1 MSSSSG
7 NNKTRELPAQAPER
21 LHPLSA
27 LFVLASQLFTLW
39 PFLLV
44 ALVAGLRK
52 DDGWEFG
59 GVLVGALALT
69 LYSIFNTLSM
79 RYWVLPDEIL
89 IKEGLFDR
97 TLRHIPLERVQNV
110 SFNQNVLHRMFGV
123 VELQLESGAGLNSEG
138 KFKVITLARAKQLEA
153 EIRGF
158 QRLQPANS
166 SASTESPAQADTP
179 SSEALYQSSTGD
191 LVRLGL
197 IENKGMVV
205 VGAALYFLSQSKLLP
220 ESGYK
225 QFGVWVRSQLG
236 VAHGPF
242 YYLAVALGSLLA
254 ILIAVRVLSVALAI
268 YRFHGFQLHEH
279 GSRLRVEHGLLNRT
293 GGGTAKDRICAFVM
307 HDGLLYRWFNRVRV
321 EVMLPGQA
329 GAAQGEQA
337 KTGMRFL
344 APSVTPAQAHVLLD
358 RCSGINLASLRLQ
371 PLHPRAAYRMSK
383 WPVMGMA
390 AAGVVIALWA
400 YKAWS
405 LQWAAMIALVTASL
419 MAWTLYSNRRDAKAS
434 GFALTDRHLVIREG
448 WFSQVTYIIE
458 RAEIQELQLKQ
469 SPFDRGYPM
478 ASIATEL
485 RAGSMVTAMPTI
497 RYLPAGTAC
506 ALMRVLQRVQPT

>member
-1 MSSSSG
+1 MS
-7 NNKTRELPAQAPER
+7 TRQELPSQAPER

-27 LFVLASQLFTLW
+27 LFVLASQLWTLW

-59 GVLVGALALT
+59 GVIFGAIALT
-69 LYSIFNTLSM
+69 LYSVFNTFSL

-97 TLRHIPLERVQNV
+97 TLRHIPLERVQNI
-110 SFNQNVLHRMFGV
+110 SFNQNVLHRFFNV

-138 KFKVITLARAKQLEA
+138 KFKVITIARAKQLEA

-158 QRLQPANS
+158 QREQNTSLATEPSDRAVQDDQP
-166 SASTESPAQADTP
+166 
-179 SSEALYQSSTGD
+179 LYQSTTGD

-197 IENKGMVV
+197 IENKGMIV
-205 VGAALYFLSQSKLLP
+205 VGAVLYFLSQSKLLP
-220 ESGYK
+220 DSSLK
-225 QFGVWVRSQLG
+225 QMGKWMRANVGVE
-236 VAHGPF
+236 HGPL
-242 YYLAVALGSLLA
+242 YYLMLAIVSLLA
-254 ILIAVRVLSVALAI
+254 ILIAVRILSVALAI
-268 YRFHGFQLHEH
+268 YRFHGFQLREN
-279 GSRLRVEHGLLNRT
+279 GARLRVESGLLNRT

-307 HDGLLYRWFNRVRV
+307 HDGMLYRWFKRVSV
-321 EVMLPGQA
+321 EVLLPGQT

-344 APSVTPAQAHVLLD
+344 APSATLEQAHGLLH
-358 RCSGINLASLRLQ
+358 RCSGIDLSKLRLQ

-383 WPVMGMA
+383 WPVIGMA
-390 AAGVVIALWA
+390 LSGLLASGWAWHALSPEWTVMTIALA
-400 YKAWS
+400 C
-405 LQWAAMIALVTASL
+405 ALI
-419 MAWTLYSNRRDAKAS
+419 AWTIYSNRCDAKAS
-434 GFALTDRHLVIREG
+434 GFALTERHLVIREG
-448 WFSQVTYIIE
+448 WFSQQTYIIE
-458 RAEIQELQLKQ
+458 RAEIQELQLRQ

-485 RAGSMVTAMPTI
+485 RAGSMVTAMPTL
-497 RYLPAGTAC
+497 RYLPSGTAT
-506 ALMRVLQRVQPT
+506 ALMRVLQRVQST